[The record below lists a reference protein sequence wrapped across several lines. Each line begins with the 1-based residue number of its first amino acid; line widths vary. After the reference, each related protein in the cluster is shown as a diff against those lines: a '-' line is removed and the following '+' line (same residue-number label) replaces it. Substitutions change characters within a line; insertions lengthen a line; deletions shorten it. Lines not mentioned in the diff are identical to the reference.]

1 MSEPYLRAEISEERM
16 KFIQENTGMDYFGE
30 ALGLTVERMEYLKD
44 LTVKRILLRDLDM
57 SEIKV
62 LDNPTE
68 EEREKVDKVWPH
80 KKSERFARLI
90 EVGKEEELNLIELLF
105 MTDRM
110 EVLLLTQ
117 ELRNQI

>member
-1 MSEPYLRAEISEERM
+1 M